1 MYSAIISHHSAH
13 GQKPIKCTLVME
25 YGESEDCPGF
35 ETFGEDVKEARK
47 VRNISRKDLAEQ
59 VNIDTR
65 YLANIENEGTIPSL
79 PVIIQLAEICGLP
92 MERYFDPQVFG
103 AESPQR
109 TRVRR
114 KLEACPEEYLPI
126 AEGVLD
132 GILQVK

>member
-1 MYSAIISHHSAH
+1 MA
-13 GQKPIKCTLVME
+13 KVK
-25 YGESEDCPGF
+25 DCPGF

-47 VRNISRKDLAEQ
+47 VWNISRKDLAEQ

-92 MERYFDPQVFG
+92 MGRYFDPKICG

-109 TRVRR
+109 QRVRR

>member
-1 MYSAIISHHSAH
+1 MAKVE
-13 GQKPIKCTLVME
+13 Q
-25 YGESEDCPGF
+25 CPGF
-35 ETFGEDVKEARK
+35 ETFGTDVKTAREK
-47 VRNISRKDLAEQ
+47 VGISRRELAEKIG
-59 VNIDTR
+59 VDPR

-92 MERYFDPQVFG
+92 MGRYFDPKICG

-109 TRVRR
+109 QRVRR

-132 GILQVK
+132 GILRVK